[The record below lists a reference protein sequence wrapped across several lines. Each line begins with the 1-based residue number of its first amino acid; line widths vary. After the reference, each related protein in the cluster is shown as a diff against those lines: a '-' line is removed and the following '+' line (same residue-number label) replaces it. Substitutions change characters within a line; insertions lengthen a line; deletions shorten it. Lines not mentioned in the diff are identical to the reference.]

1 MAGQSGRKAGDRVV
15 MEAPYEH
22 MRLGRVLILN
32 GTPGRV
38 EPASAGGAIDVKFDA
53 RLVKVDPLAERQ
65 RHVRLGRFDACEG
78 DAIIATRNDFNLGI
92 FTGEVGQLREI
103 LPDGDFFVEFGGV
116 GHKITSGAATGSA
129 GLSLSTV
136 ASVPAHWLKDA

>member
-1 MAGQSGRKAGDRVV
+1 MTGQRRMTGDRVV
-15 MEAPYEH
+15 MEAPYGH
-22 MRLGRVLILN
+22 MRLGRVDIPN

-38 EPASAGGAIDVKFDA
+38 ESVSAGGAIEVKFDA

-78 DAIIATRNDFNLGI
+78 DAIVATRNDFGRGI
-92 FTGEVGQLREI
+92 FTGEVGQLHEI
-103 LPDGDFFVEFGGV
+103 LPDGDFFVEFGGTK
-116 GHKITSGAATGSA
+116 HRITSGAETGSV

-136 ASVPAHWLKDA
+136 ASVPAHWLGGV